1 MSLTTQNKE
10 RSGNVSEEQK
20 KDIKEMVEI
29 LGSLDREDLLL
40 VKGGASMLAAK
51 KELERNRQQ
60 DKTLINP

>member
-60 DKTLINP
+60 DKTGINT

>member
-1 MSLTTQNKE
+1 M
-10 RSGNVSEEQK
+10 SEEQK

-60 DKTLINP
+60 DKTGINT

>member
-60 DKTLINP
+60 DKTLINT